1 MKNDEKAMLAGVG
14 ALFALSFLREKE
26 EKKVNIP
33 NLSIS
38 PPVFYAWCLIILIT

>member
-1 MKNDEKAMLAGVG
+1 MKNDEKAMMLGAGAVLTYFFFKG
-14 ALFALSFLREKE
+14 REEKK

-38 PPVFYAWCLIILIT
+38 PPVFYA